1 MIFSVFR
8 PLSSQYPDLISAH
21 VTDFIEAE
29 DYSYTKHW
37 YEIGDFTLSVPSS
50 ANKISSVKP
59 DMLLFV
65 REDSGG
71 VCDSL
76 IITSVTHE
84 DEQRYVL
91 KGTDMKG
98 LLSYRVSMF
107 PQEEIDAGTYG
118 YDVRHGST
126 GSILA
131 GFIDYNCISSADN
144 DRNIYGMELGIM
156 NGGIVEDTY
165 MSRLQ
170 PLNEIAEALCKNA
183 DIGYDISFTPN
194 FPERY
199 LVETIP
205 GTNRTSSNLSENR
218 RCIFADYLCN
228 MNDVSVESK
237 VNDRRNVIWVINGND
252 SDTAVVTSI
261 YKESGDD
268 ICSFLRRE
276 SVLTANCDIDLTE
289 LYVNSKTSDMKNK
302 TNLKLG
308 LADPTAYGRDFNI
321 GDIVTIMYDA
331 GAYDQ
336 RILSVHKSYNA
347 SGKKISVDVGNVP
360 DKKPF
365 KKTSSQFGEK
375 NDDIKE
381 LALDTATKQSS
392 GNAKNLFISP
402 DEPGENAATGD
413 FWAVQPTST
422 EVARLF
428 ILNNNG
434 WEEIKNFTYGTTE
447 PASGD
452 EGEYFC
458 YIWAQRLSGIEQ
470 YVNGQWIYV
479 STGHT
484 IFKDDTNTPPK
495 TGDQW
500 IKINNV
506 NDKVAEALYQYSVED
521 EWVER
526 YVFGGAVSIGAGL
539 EYDAQGRLQIKLG
552 EGVKFDDNGALTLD
566 IEPVVNIEYGL
577 VYTR

>member
-37 YEIGDFTLSVPSS
+37 YEIGDFTLSVPAT

-65 REDSGG
+65 QEDSGG

-118 YDVRHGST
+118 YDVRQGST
-126 GSILA
+126 GSIIA
-131 GFIDYNCISSADN
+131 GFIDYNCISSTDN
-144 DRNIYGMELGIM
+144 NRNIYGLELGTM
-156 NGGIVEDTY
+156 NGGIAEDTY

-170 PLNEIAEALCKNA
+170 PLNEIAEALCRNA
-183 DIGYDISFTPN
+183 DIGYDISFTPDY
-194 FPERY
+194 PERY
-199 LVETIP
+199 LVETIQ
-205 GTNRTSSNLSENR
+205 GTDRTSSNLSESR
-218 RCIFADYLCN
+218 RCVFADYLCN
-228 MNDVSVESK
+228 MNEVSVENK
-237 VNDRRNVIWVINGND
+237 VSDRRNVIWVINGND

-261 YKESGDD
+261 YKETGDGVS
-268 ICSFLRRE
+268 SFLRRE
-276 SVLTANCDIDLTE
+276 SVITASCDIDLTE

-308 LADPTAYGRDFNI
+308 LADPAAYGRDFNI

-381 LALDTATKQSS
+381 LALDTATKQSE
-392 GNAKNLFISP
+392 NAKSPFISP
-402 DEPGENAATGD
+402 DEPGENAAIGD
-413 FWAVQPTST
+413 FWAVQPTAT

-434 WEEIKNFTYGTTE
+434 WEEIRNFTYGTTE
-447 PASGD
+447 PASGT

-470 YVNGQWIYV
+470 YVNGRWIFV

-552 EGVKFDDNGALTLD
+552 EGVKFDNNGALTLD

-577 VYTR
+577 IYQRS